1 MSDNIPS
8 RVFRLGKAYLN
19 KVRDR
24 VDSEL
29 SDAERELQDEAD
41 RPLPGGGT
49 RPAREDAS
57 PDAAFTRAQQKIR
70 AAQARI
76 DAHGESGAERVAEAS
91 SGGGTAS
98 QNAAAPP
105 DPNTSD
111 FRVLGIAPDAG
122 WDDVLSAYEKITRRC
137 DPRRFPDG
145 SAEQKEA
152 GRILERVN
160 TAYDNLRKRLDP
172 TESRFARLEFDA
184 GSAAPSGPSAADTPA
199 AAPNVPPEL
208 N

>member
-24 VDSEL
+24 VDAELTDAESEL
-29 SDAERELQDEAD
+29 QAEAD

-57 PDAAFTRAQQKIR
+57 PEAAFTRAQQKIR

-76 DAHGESGAERVAEAS
+76 DAHGETGNAAERVSEATS
-91 SGGGTAS
+91 SPSAS
-98 QNAAAPP
+98 A
-105 DPNTSD
+105 DPNASD
-111 FRVLGIAPDAG
+111 FRVLGIALDAG
-122 WDDVLSAYEKITRRC
+122 WDDVLGAYEKITRRC

-199 AAPNVPPEL
+199 SAPNVPPEL

>member
-24 VDSEL
+24 VDAELTDAESEL
-29 SDAERELQDEAD
+29 QAEAD

-49 RPAREDAS
+49 RPGREDAS
-57 PDAAFTRAQQKIR
+57 PEAAFTRAQQKIR

-76 DAHGESGAERVAEAS
+76 DAQGESRGTEAAAGVAPAGS
-91 SGGGTAS
+91 AGQSVA
-98 QNAAAPP
+98 AAAP
-105 DPNTSD
+105 DPNASD
-111 FRVLGIAPDAG
+111 FRVLGIASDAG
-122 WDDVLSAYEKITRRC
+122 WDDVLGAYEKITRRC

-145 SAEQKEA
+145 SAEQKDA

-160 TAYDNLRKRLDP
+160 AAYDNLRKRLDP
-172 TESRFARLEFDA
+172 TESRFARLEFDS
-184 GSAAPSGPSAADTPA
+184 GAAHAVPPTSDAPPA
-199 AAPNVPPEL
+199 PANVPPEL

>member
-1 MSDNIPS
+1 MSDNIPN

-24 VDSEL
+24 VDAELTDAESEL
-29 SDAERELQDEAD
+29 QAEAD

-76 DAHGESGAERVAEAS
+76 DAQGESNAELAAQAS
-91 SGGGTAS
+91 SGGGTVS
-98 QNAAAPP
+98 QNAAAVAP
-105 DPNTSD
+105 DPNASD

-122 WDDVLSAYEKITRRC
+122 WDDVLGAYEKITRRC

-160 TAYDNLRKRLDP
+160 AAYDNLRKRLDP
-172 TESRFARLEFDA
+172 TESRFARLEFDSTASPA
-184 GSAAPSGPSAADTPA
+184 GQQNPETPPAPA
-199 AAPNVPPEL
+199 NVPPEL